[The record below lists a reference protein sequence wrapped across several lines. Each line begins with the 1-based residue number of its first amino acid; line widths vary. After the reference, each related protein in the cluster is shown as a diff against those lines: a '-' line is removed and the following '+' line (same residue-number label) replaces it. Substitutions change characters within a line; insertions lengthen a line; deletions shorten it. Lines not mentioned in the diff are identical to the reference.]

1 MRILTDAPDA
11 ARALLARGAYWRRA
25 DGDGVDAEARA
36 LWADLGAGGAP
47 WFADGGPPVADGVAP
62 VAAAASAVEGV
73 ADDRWL
79 VIVDDAPR
87 SQFDHLNERLS
98 AGHDLPDGLACV
110 ALAGSRFR
118 GQRGRPWT
126 ALRGNLHLSVHLAL
140 DLDAAAA
147 QVGLTLLPAV
157 ATARAVESVSD
168 GRLRPGLKWINDLL
182 LAQRKVA
189 GVLTSTQLQGGRIRH
204 AVFGIGVNVA
214 RAPELPPSPR
224 AAAAGSLAAL
234 DALFAGEAAWAR
246 LLPALLAELER
257 GRRAL
262 VAGDGAALFDAYR
275 ERAAFL
281 GRDVTIWPVD
291 EGEVPDA
298 VAPLARGR
306 VLRLLPDLSLE
317 LEGRAA
323 PVRVGR
329 MTIDP

>member
-11 ARALLARGAYWRRA
+11 ASALLPRGAAWRRA
-25 DGDGVDAEARA
+25 GADTDAADADAEGLA
-36 LWADLGAGGAP
+36 LWRGLGADGAP
-47 WFADGGPPVADGVAP
+47 WM
-62 VAAAASAVEGV
+62 AAAGAG
-73 ADDRWL
+73 RWL
-79 VIVDDAPR
+79 LVLDDAPR
-87 SQFDHLNERLS
+87 SQFDQLNERLA
-98 AGHDLPDGLACV
+98 AGDALPDGLACV

-140 DLDAAAA
+140 DLDATAA

-157 ATARAVESVSD
+157 ATARAIEAVSG
-168 GRLRPGLKWINDLL
+168 GRLRPGLKWVNDVLL
-182 LAQRKVA
+182 EGRKVA
-189 GVLTSTQLQGGRIRH
+189 GVLTSTQLQGGRVLH

-224 AAAAGSLAAL
+224 AAPAGSLAAL
-234 DALFAGEAAWAR
+234 DAAFEVDAAWAT
-246 LLPALLAELER
+246 LGLALLSELER

-262 VAGDGAALFDAYR
+262 EEGDGADLFDAYR
-275 ERAAFL
+275 ARAAFL
-281 GRDVTIWPVD
+281 GRVVTIWPVD
-291 EGEVPDA
+291 EGGAPDA

-317 LEGRAA
+317 LEGQAA
-323 PVRVGR
+323 PVQAGR